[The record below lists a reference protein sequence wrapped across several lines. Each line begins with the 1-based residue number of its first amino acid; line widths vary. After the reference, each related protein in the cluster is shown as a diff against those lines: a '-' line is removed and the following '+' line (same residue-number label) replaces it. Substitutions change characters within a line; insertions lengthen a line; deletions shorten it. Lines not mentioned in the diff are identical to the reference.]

1 MKATKE
7 KVEDVKA
14 QENNIPEQL
23 ELREIKKLSDD
34 YIIDDETYFADN
46 MYVTNSMLKTLLTG
60 STYNLEHYINSEHK
74 ETESL
79 IVGSAFH
86 CYLLERDE
94 FDSRYVYEP
103 KFDKRTKAGKEA
115 YAEFEKT
122 LDGRKPIPEHYQQV
136 FETIMKRLDSHDNAR
151 EMIKDA
157 PDREVIHFWEDV
169 KTGLKCKGKVDAEGK
184 NYLLDIKTT
193 SKKADMVSFQK
204 YATDYMLAQQAAFYI
219 NGTGKK
225 DFYFILFELKA
236 PYNIA
241 VYKMSDNAI
250 SYGSAYVD
258 MTLNM
263 YKEWKDSGE
272 SWKQHLNAG
281 RIILV

>member
-1 MKATKE
+1 MEATKE
-7 KVEDVKA
+7 NVKETKV
-14 QENNIPEQL
+14 QEQKVPEQL
-23 ELREIKKLSDD
+23 ELREVKKLSDD
-34 YIIDDETYFADN
+34 YIVDDETYFADN

-60 STYNLEHYINSEHK
+60 STYNLEHYLNSENK

-79 IVGSAFH
+79 LVGSAFH
-86 CYLLERDE
+86 CYLLEPNE

-122 LDGRKPIPEHYQQV
+122 LEGRKPIPEHYQKA
-136 FETIMKRLDSHDNAR
+136 FEKIMERLESHDNAR

-157 PDREVIHFWEDV
+157 KDREVIHFWEDV

-184 NYLLDIKTT
+184 DFILDIKTT
-193 SKKADMVSFQK
+193 SKKADMVDFQK
-204 YATDYMLAQQAAFYI
+204 YAHDYMLAQQADYYI
-219 NGTGKK
+219 KGTGKK
-225 DFYFILFELKA
+225 DFYFIVFEMKA
-236 PYNIA
+236 PYNIG

-250 SYGSAYVD
+250 SYGNAYVD

-263 YKEWKDSGE
+263 YKEWKESGE
-272 SWKQHLNAG
+272 SWKQHLNG
-281 RIILV
+281 GQIIIV